1 MKIPI
6 FNSLYFN
13 KKKIIRTDKIN
24 LKILNNLKFNEVD
37 IKKFPSIKLIKKM
50 PHKDSLYE
58 TVLVSANDELV
69 NLFLHKKIK
78 FLDIVRNLNKI
89 ISLKQF
95 PVKSLTKYYKI
106 LNLNDKI
113 CWGKLISSKDP
124 AHEKIFY
131 YTPL

>member
-1 MKIPI
+1 MIIPI

-95 PVKSLTKYYKI
+95 TKYKGIYPKNVNQI
-106 LNLNDKI
+106 LNLNDIVRLKI
-113 CWGKLISSKDP
+113 KSLSIISSS
-124 AHEKIFY
+124 
-131 YTPL
+131 